1 MSELLSEVD
10 KYIEELILQKDNLLK
25 EVKNID
31 IQVMSLNKFKD
42 NLIKKNNNIKKERK
56 ETINECK
63 YMEEKDIHKINLFLE
78 FLDKCNG
85 DTSNK
90 IVRVKMP
97 KLEYYIYNKK
107 KRLWN
112 SYDDFRQ
119 DFNAWLNR
127 QGYWENAIPQK
138 EGHENNPEC
147 PIIKMGVHNE

>member
-1 MSELLSEVD
+1 MSELLDEVD
-10 KYIEELILQKDNLLK
+10 KYIEELMLQKDNLLK

-42 NLIKKNNNIKKERK
+42 NLIKKDNNIKKERQ

-90 IVRVKMP
+90 TVRVKMP